1 VLLAHHSSSE
11 LPDVYDVWYASLAYL
26 PKGSEAPAQAK
37 PMGEPPRTKSLPAD
51 TSALK
56 PDLGQRLVRI
66 ARAAVNTEL
75 AGSNNLQYELSSLPA
90 SSPLDRQQAVY
101 VRLFVGGQ
109 PRGCMGQT
117 ESQFWLPEAVV
128 RAALDAALHDP
139 KSKPI
144 KPEELEKLS
153 VEVTLLTPPQT
164 IDSRDDIQLGMHGI
178 VLEKEQQRAVLLPQ
192 VPKEGGWSLIKTLN
206 TLARDAGL
214 AGRAWRDPDVKLSIF
229 TGQVFR
235 EEGGSAPAS
244 PAQKKR

>member
-1 VLLAHHSSSE
+1 
-11 LPDVYDVWYASLAYL
+11 
-26 PKGSEAPAQAK
+26 
-37 PMGEPPRTKSLPAD
+37 
-51 TSALK
+51 
-56 PDLGQRLVRI
+56 
-66 ARAAVNTEL
+66 
-75 AGSNNLQYELSSLPA
+75 
-90 SSPLDRQQAVY
+90 
-101 VRLFVGGQ
+101 
-109 PRGCMGQT
+109 MGQT